1 MGWINDGQLC
11 TEEIHRFVTE
21 DVFVI
26 QDRIRDVYRYF
37 EEIIQGIKQYTK
49 QNQVQIISIGV
60 DAFGSDF
67 GLIDKD
73 GNLLLLP
80 KSYRGLTFD
89 DDIFQLAD
97 GCMEP
102 WEIYQYNGN
111 QCMLSD
117 TLHQLVRLKEKGD
130 CRLRDGCQILFV
142 ADIFIIFCVATEELN
157 IHCPVTVGYGIRKQ
171 MDGRMPYSRHL
182 TYH

>member
-1 MGWINDGQLC
+1 MDDLKRQVHIAVDIGASTGRLIVGWINDGQLC

-26 QDRIRDVYRYF
+26 QDRIRDVYRYY

-80 KSYRGLTFD
+80 K
-89 DDIFQLAD
+89 
-97 GCMEP
+97 
-102 WEIYQYNGN
+102 
-111 QCMLSD
+111 
-117 TLHQLVRLKEKGD
+117 
-130 CRLRDGCQILFV
+130 
-142 ADIFIIFCVATEELN
+142 
-157 IHCPVTVGYGIRKQ
+157 
-171 MDGRMPYSRHL
+171 
-182 TYH
+182 